1 MNATADRLRAIAKGP
16 ALDLPPVRW
25 EAPAE
30 VSSDDRRPSAR
41 WGALPWEVE
50 LDAARGWP
58 RVYLCAFDTRAFDAP
73 VLEVGDASYTVA
85 EAKALLDRLA
95 SAIAMAE
102 EVSR

>member
-1 MNATADRLRAIAKGP
+1 MNATVDRLRALAEGP

-25 EAPAE
+25 EAPVG
-30 VSSDDRRPSAR
+30 VSSDRPVVR
-41 WGALPWEVE
+41 WGALPWEAE
-50 LDAARGWP
+50 PDAARGWP
-58 RVYLCAFDTRAFDAP
+58 RVYLYAYDPPFLDA
-73 VLEVGDASYTVA
+73 GDVRCTVA

>member
-1 MNATADRLRAIAKGP
+1 MSTTADRLHALAKGP

-30 VSSDDRRPSAR
+30 MGAGSYPFAR
-41 WGALPWEVE
+41 WGALPWEAEPTV
-50 LDAARGWP
+50 APGHRA
-58 RVYLCAFDTRAFDAP
+58 YLCAYDIAGIEGPSLA
-73 VLEVGDASYTVA
+73 VGKEHYTVA
-85 EAKALLDRLA
+85 EAKALLNRLA

>member
-1 MNATADRLRAIAKGP
+1 MNATADRLRALAKGP

-25 EAPAE
+25 EAPAG
-30 VSSDDRRPSAR
+30 VSSDRPVVR

-58 RVYLCAFDTRAFDAP
+58 RVYLCAFDTRSFDAP
-73 VLEVGDASYTVA
+73 FFEVGDPSYTVA
-85 EAKALLDRLA
+85 EAKVLLNRLA

-102 EVSR
+102 ELSR